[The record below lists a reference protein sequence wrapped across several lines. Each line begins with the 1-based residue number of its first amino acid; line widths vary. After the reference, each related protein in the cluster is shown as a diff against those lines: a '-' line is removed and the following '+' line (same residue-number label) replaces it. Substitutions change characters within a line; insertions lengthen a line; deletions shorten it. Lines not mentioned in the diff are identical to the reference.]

1 MNRIQKL
8 LFSEYSELEE
18 LVLLESP
25 FAETERNGNAIR
37 QVQLGLTP
45 RNLIIAG
52 DMITP
57 ADEVEIGYC
66 LGLDPEIETLELIS
80 IIPVECVNLSVF
92 SRRKRRTLKAH
103 FCNSVIKY
111 YELGGSEHRKMF
123 WNLWCEK
130 VRFLS
135 PSEDFSCLSETS
147 AESSS
152 SESSLYIKSKKHTV
166 SESGKHRLWCQFG
179 RGQAKDENV
188 TAHEEQSIVSDNHVA
203 ELLPVNRSVLRGTS
217 LTEIRVNFEE
227 PFQKQCSNLFQKL
240 YPENLSETAQK
251 LDEDALQLWEIRKAA
266 KKRHFRRYGFCA
278 YPSFLNGFASTNLSN
293 NDFYSVQVK
302 RAVSALSLSVYSDER
317 EFELPVSK
325 CSLKLSVSLDGLSP
339 GPRFLD
345 TCHSRSRIFFWT
357 PGFYYC
363 PVTFH
368 KMYQMLREHL
378 QRMNSFLRKR
388 AASVDILKEIN
399 SKVVHAVGSELAKG
413 VEEPRENL
421 ERAEVNNVDG
431 GSLCNEVRTYWY
443 MKEECDFSVTDW
455 HWKCLEFG
463 FQNEKGQVKFK
474 KLLTGENHIVHAI
487 VTEGWSE
494 EVNMHN
500 RIKEVTDAVKGISEG
515 EKKELC
521 GLLYHY
527 EDISRI
533 DLFGTNYYVCDDSTL
548 QYFKR
553 KLKKNLKLTVWNFNS
568 TTLAYQLTMI
578 DRDLFC
584 KIEEIEIEILL
595 KQHSARNTPNIAAII
610 AFSHRISCL
619 VATDILEQQNLKT
632 RSLLIVRFISVAQRC
647 DTLQNFQSCHSV
659 LEGLQS
665 PAIHRLHK
673 TWERVRKEYPSKYC
687 LFEKLCRKHRDPR
700 LPAYQKAF
708 YQASLKP
715 PFLPFIGDILARA
728 LRRVPNF
735 PLKLLSKSS
744 QESFTNFNASG
755 VQEVAAAGTRT
766 VDTRDTAHSPSRK
779 TRYIHCIRQFFS
791 FFHIISVASV
801 NSIMDNRNSEVS
813 HNELPSPRKFEA
825 NSMQVPNIQTCCLL
839 PNNGNGEVLFKN
851 FNPGSIPSALH
862 PNYSVLKVG
871 GVIHLLDWYKRGA
884 MVYDFTPD
892 KLARDYLLK
901 SHYQEETENYLLSTK
916 LETTTNSDQQ

>member
-166 SESGKHRLWCQFG
+166 SESGKHRLWCQFV
-179 RGQAKDENV
+179 RGQAKDE
-188 TAHEEQSIVSDNHVA
+188 
-203 ELLPVNRSVLRGTS
+203 
-217 LTEIRVNFEE
+217 
-227 PFQKQCSNLFQKL
+227 
-240 YPENLSETAQK
+240 
-251 LDEDALQLWEIRKAA
+251 
-266 KKRHFRRYGFCA
+266 
-278 YPSFLNGFASTNLSN
+278 
-293 NDFYSVQVK
+293 
-302 RAVSALSLSVYSDER
+302 
-317 EFELPVSK
+317 
-325 CSLKLSVSLDGLSP
+325 
-339 GPRFLD
+339 
-345 TCHSRSRIFFWT
+345 
-357 PGFYYC
+357 
-363 PVTFH
+363 
-368 KMYQMLREHL
+368 
-378 QRMNSFLRKR
+378 
-388 AASVDILKEIN
+388 
-399 SKVVHAVGSELAKG
+399 
-413 VEEPRENL
+413 
-421 ERAEVNNVDG
+421 
-431 GSLCNEVRTYWY
+431 
-443 MKEECDFSVTDW
+443 
-455 HWKCLEFG
+455 
-463 FQNEKGQVKFK
+463 
-474 KLLTGENHIVHAI
+474 
-487 VTEGWSE
+487 
-494 EVNMHN
+494 
-500 RIKEVTDAVKGISEG
+500 
-515 EKKELC
+515 
-521 GLLYHY
+521 
-527 EDISRI
+527 
-533 DLFGTNYYVCDDSTL
+533 FGTNYYVCDDSTL

-766 VDTRDTAHSPSRK
+766 VDTRETAHSPSRK

-801 NSIMDNRNSEVS
+801 NSIMDNKNSEVS
-813 HNELPSPRKFEA
+813 QHELPSPRKFEA

-901 SHYQEETENYLLSTK
+901 SHYQEEKENYLLSTK

>member
-80 IIPVECVNLSVF
+80 IVPVECVNLSVF

-188 TAHEEQSIVSDNHVA
+188 AAHEEQSIVSDNHVA

-227 PFQKQCSNLFQKL
+227 PFQKQHSVKELEQAWVEL
-240 YPENLSETAQK
+240 RATTSQHSESSVA
-251 LDEDALQLWEIRKAA
+251 
-266 KKRHFRRYGFCA
+266 
-278 YPSFLNGFASTNLSN
+278 SFILRLCHKEK
-293 NDFYSVQVK
+293 QV
-302 RAVSALSLSVYSDER
+302 RPRLVSLG
-317 EFELPVSK
+317 K
-325 CSLKLSVSLDGLSP
+325 CSGDHHLTADIILQS
-339 GPRFLD
+339 
-345 TCHSRSRIFFWT
+345 SRSQT
-357 PGFYYC
+357 A
-363 PVTFH
+363 
-368 KMYQMLREHL
+368 LL
-378 QRMNSFLRKR
+378 QLRKR
-388 AASVDILKEIN
+388 VKKSVHHRK
-399 SKVVHAVGSELAKG
+399 KTT
-413 VEEPRENL
+413 RY
-421 ERAEVNNVDG
+421 VNG
-431 GSLCNEVRTYWY
+431 
-443 MKEECDFSVTDW
+443 K
-455 HWKCLEFG
+455 
-463 FQNEKGQVKFK
+463 
-474 KLLTGENHIVHAI
+474 
-487 VTEGWSE
+487 
-494 EVNMHN
+494 
-500 RIKEVTDAVKGISEG
+500 
-515 EKKELC
+515 
-521 GLLYHY
+521 
-527 EDISRI
+527 
-533 DLFGTNYYVCDDSTL
+533 FGTSYYVCDDSTL

-708 YQASLKP
+708 YQASLQP

-766 VDTRDTAHSPSRK
+766 VDTRETAHSPSRK

-801 NSIMDNRNSEVS
+801 NSIMDNKNSEVS
-813 HNELPSPRKFEA
+813 QHELPSPRKFEA

-851 FNPGSIPSALH
+851 FNPGTIPSALH

-884 MVYDFTPD
+884 MVYDFTLD

-901 SHYQEETENYLLSTK
+901 SHYQEEKENYLLSTK
-916 LETTTNSDQQ
+916 LETITNSDQ

>member
-227 PFQKQCSNLFQKL
+227 PFQKQRRNNGVGDDDDDDDDDDGDLLRSCEYCKYSNTVSFYGNTLH
-240 YPENLSETAQK
+240 
-251 LDEDALQLWEIRKAA
+251 ALVI
-266 KKRHFRRYGFCA
+266 
-278 YPSFLNGFASTNLSN
+278 
-293 NDFYSVQVK
+293 
-302 RAVSALSLSVYSDER
+302 
-317 EFELPVSK
+317 EL
-325 CSLKLSVSLDGLSP
+325 LKL
-339 GPRFLD
+339 R
-345 TCHSRSRIFFWT
+345 
-357 PGFYYC
+357 
-363 PVTFH
+363 
-368 KMYQMLREHL
+368 
-378 QRMNSFLRKR
+378 
-388 AASVDILKEIN
+388 
-399 SKVVHAVGSELAKG
+399 
-413 VEEPRENL
+413 
-421 ERAEVNNVDG
+421 
-431 GSLCNEVRTYWY
+431 
-443 MKEECDFSVTDW
+443 
-455 HWKCLEFG
+455 
-463 FQNEKGQVKFK
+463 
-474 KLLTGENHIVHAI
+474 
-487 VTEGWSE
+487 
-494 EVNMHN
+494 
-500 RIKEVTDAVKGISEG
+500 
-515 EKKELC
+515 
-521 GLLYHY
+521 
-527 EDISRI
+527 
-533 DLFGTNYYVCDDSTL
+533 LFGTNYYVCDDSTL

-687 LFEKLCRKHRDPR
+687 LFETLCRKHRDPR

-744 QESFTNFNASG
+744 QESFTN
-755 VQEVAAAGTRT
+755 
-766 VDTRDTAHSPSRK
+766 K
-779 TRYIHCIRQFFS
+779 
-791 FFHIISVASV
+791 
-801 NSIMDNRNSEVS
+801 
-813 HNELPSPRKFEA
+813 
-825 NSMQVPNIQTCCLL
+825 
-839 PNNGNGEVLFKN
+839 
-851 FNPGSIPSALH
+851 
-862 PNYSVLKVG
+862 
-871 GVIHLLDWYKRGA
+871 
-884 MVYDFTPD
+884 
-892 KLARDYLLK
+892 
-901 SHYQEETENYLLSTK
+901 
-916 LETTTNSDQQ
+916 